1 MMMKS
6 HVPERFLWTLI
17 FFTLLFPAGVFSQT
31 GDTAAANFE
40 DTPHVTDLQAES
52 RNNLVRLT
60 WKDSP
65 QARGPV
71 YIYRSNSPFNPANPL
86 IGQPRPIE
94 IPYGVESYI
103 DETESSGVVHYFVAA
118 SEMGRQ
124 VGGSGIMV
132 TDVFNTV
139 LPFKNTVSVIAKF
152 EAPVISAPAGRSST
166 MDAAGKARDE
176 PGITRLEAVIN
187 GEGVTVSYQVGDYS
201 RNTVLYRSVQPI
213 QKPEDLLRAVIVQSG
228 LTSPFVDFP
237 VPGIPCYYAVIF
249 EDELPRG
256 SVTIIPGT
264 NATTRAVEL
273 STRSGR
279 VGLPGANAE
288 LRSIPLPMMALNYA
302 VPGIDNF
309 PEVSTPIPLSSQAA
323 SAILDIRV
331 KEPESAAPKNPRAFH
346 QDLQEDDNSLWEEY
360 SLKTIVEGP
369 FLARNWP
376 AVITEIN
383 RFLSLPRSDLTTAR
397 ARFYL
402 GQGLYFSAQYQE
414 ALFEFLVVKTKFP
427 KEANEWIEATLA
439 ALTSAK

>member
-1 MMMKS
+1 MKNY
-6 HVPERFLWTLI
+6 VPERFLWTLI
-17 FFTLLFPAGVFSQT
+17 FLTLLFPAGIFSQT
-31 GDTAAANFE
+31 RDTAASNIE
-40 DTPHVTDLQAES
+40 ESTPHVTDLHAES

-65 QARGPV
+65 LAQGPV
-71 YIYRSNSPFNPANPL
+71 YIYRSYSPFNPANPL
-86 IGQPRPIE
+86 AGQPRPVE

-118 SEMGRQ
+118 SNMEGQ
-124 VGGSGIMV
+124 VGGSSISV
-132 TDVFNTV
+132 TGVFNTV
-139 LPFKNTVSVIAKF
+139 LPFKNTVSVIAQF
-152 EAPVISAPAGRSST
+152 EAPVISAPAERSST
-166 MDAAGKARDE
+166 RDE

-187 GEGVTVSYQVGDYS
+187 GEGVTVSYQVSDHS
-201 RNTVLYRSVQPI
+201 RDTVLYRSVQPI

-264 NATTRAVEL
+264 NATTKAVEL
-273 STRSGR
+273 STHSGR
-279 VGLPGANAE
+279 VGLPGANVE
-288 LRSIPLPMMALNYA
+288 LRSIPLPLMALNYA
-302 VPGIDNF
+302 VPGIDSF
-309 PEVSTPIPLSSQAA
+309 PEVSAPIPLSSRAA
-323 SAILDIRV
+323 SAILDFRV

-376 AVITEIN
+376 AVITELN

-402 GQGLYFSAQYQE
+402 GQGFYFSAQYQE
-414 ALFEFLVVKTKFP
+414 ALFEFLIVKTKFP